1 MTDSLKTGRAGAPV
15 GTAGAVL
22 VLLHG
27 YGANGDDLLSLAP
40 VLAPDLPGWAFLA
53 PDAPDP
59 CPGAP
64 GGRQWAPIPWLDG
77 SDAVAAA
84 VAFHRSAGLLAGLI
98 DTAQTEFGLG
108 PGRVFLFG
116 FSQGAMLALHVA
128 PRLAAPLGG
137 VVAASGRLLEPGRLA
152 AATVARPPVLLL
164 HGDCDE
170 VVPPAALPEAEAA
183 LAAAGFDVRTHIS
196 RGTGHGIA
204 PDGLGAALAFL
215 RKTAG
220 PAAVT

>member
-137 VVAASGRLLEPGRLA
+137 VRDGGAPAGAAAAWRLRRGGAARRPARGRGGAGRGRLRCPD
-152 AATVARPPVLLL
+152 PHQP
-164 HGDCDE
+164 
-170 VVPPAALPEAEAA
+170 
-183 LAAAGFDVRTHIS
+183 
-196 RGTGHGIA
+196 GHGARHRARRAGCGI
-204 PDGLGAALAFL
+204 GLSAKD
-215 RKTAG
+215 RRAG
-220 PAAVT
+220 RCHLSVTRPG